1 MGAAVRDRLL
11 SMPFLMVLIS
21 AGRAAGFSGYPS
33 SGPANAVVAFVT
45 PLCVGMACKRDVSA
59 IGVDVEA

>member
-1 MGAAVRDRLL
+1 ML
-11 SMPFLMVLIS
+11 FLMVLIS